1 MKERVLML
9 FACLFASVL
18 MAVAQ
23 TSRIT
28 GIVVD
33 ETGEPVIGASVL
45 VDGTNRGAVTN
56 IDGEFTIEN
65 VPTSA
70 STITVSYVGYQS
82 VQVQIERTYMR
93 ITLRTDTE
101 LLEEVVVTAQGLTR
115 KEKSLGYS
123 TQKVDAEKLTIARQT
138 DLGNSLAGKISGA
151 RFFSSSGSSF
161 GDGSIVLRGTTGFSY
176 DDRAGSE
183 PIYVVDGTI
192 TNKNS
197 VNMDDVES
205 INVL

>member
-1 MKERVLML
+1 MFNVKREIMKERVLML

-82 VQVQIERTYMR
+82 VQAQIERTYMR

-101 LLEEVVVTAQGLTR
+101 LLEEVVVTAR
-115 KEKSLGYS
+115 
-123 TQKVDAEKLTIARQT
+123 V
-138 DLGNSLAGKISGA
+138 
-151 RFFSSSGSSF
+151 
-161 GDGSIVLRGTTGFSY
+161 
-176 DDRAGSE
+176 
-183 PIYVVDGTI
+183 
-192 TNKNS
+192 
-197 VNMDDVES
+197 
-205 INVL
+205 